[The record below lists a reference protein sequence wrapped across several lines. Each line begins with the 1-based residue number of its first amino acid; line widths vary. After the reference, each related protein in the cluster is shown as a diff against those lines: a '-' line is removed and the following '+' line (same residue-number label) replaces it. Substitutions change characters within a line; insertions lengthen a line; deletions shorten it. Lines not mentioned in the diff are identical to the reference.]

1 MNLFG
6 VLKET
11 VTPAL
16 RLKTALFVSETPEK
30 TQKALEALFPTVTGG
45 LLKRASTEAGLS
57 HVYRTLQKPE
67 FDKNLIETFPQLIE
81 SPDRLSQ
88 LAVYGNSLVSQ
99 LLPDK
104 KSSIANMISSYA
116 KVRNSSATNLLGLAT
131 PLVLSALRRE
141 MTTRNLDVQGL
152 GSLLADHREP
162 WLNSLPEGIHDKLF
176 EVLGI
181 DDWHGMDAALR
192 NSGVAVQRRATAA
205 AAAAVKVPPTKA
217 ATPPPVVIADEE
229 EEETAGVNWGRWLIA
244 LVVLAGL
251 AGGTYWYLNRPE
263 PEVSAETDPL
273 AAAAP
278 AAVTDTLTQTDSSL
292 SRPSAAPTLSDS
304 VKAIPTPST
313 PTGAPEFVAQMDTY
327 LKDTKAASGRTFTLD
342 KITFAAGDFI
352 PTPESLPAIEALGKL
367 LKDYPRLQL
376 KLIGYVAADAV
387 DARKLSNKRANAIK
401 TRLLALGIDNL
412 RLDAS
417 GLGTAA
423 GKTQVD
429 AQVIHR

>member
-1 MNLFG
+1 MTLFG

-30 TQKALEALFPTVTGG
+30 TQKALDALFPTVTGG

-57 HVYRTLQKPE
+57 HLYRTLQKPE

-88 LAVYGNSLVSQ
+88 LSVYGNSLVSQ

-104 KSSIANMISSYA
+104 KSSIANLVSSYA

-141 MTTRNLDVQGL
+141 MTNRNLDVQGL
-152 GSLLADHREP
+152 GSLLADQREP
-162 WLNSLPEGIHDKLF
+162 WLNSLPDGIHDKLF

-192 NSGVAVQRRATAA
+192 NSGAAVQRRATAA

-217 ATPPPVVIADEE
+217 TTPPPPVVADEE
-229 EEETAGVNWGRWLIA
+229 EEETAGVNWGRWLIP
-244 LVVLAGL
+244 LVVLAVL
-251 AGGTYWYLNRPE
+251 GGGAYWYLNRPE
-263 PEVSAETDPL
+263 PEAPESDPL
-273 AAAAP
+273 AATAPPTAADTLARADSSTSIAP
-278 AAVTDTLTQTDSSL
+278 A
-292 SRPSAAPTLSDS
+292 LSDS
-304 VKAIPTPST
+304 VKATPTPLT
-313 PTGAPEFVAQMDTY
+313 TAGAPEFLAQMSAY
-327 LKDTKAASGRTFTLD
+327 LNDAKAASGRTFTLD
-342 KITFAAGDFI
+342 KITFANGNFI
-352 PTPESLPAIEALGKL
+352 PTAESLPAIEALGKL
-367 LKDYPRLQL
+367 LKDHPRLQL
-376 KLIGYVAADAV
+376 KLVGYVAADSV

-417 GLGTAA
+417 GLGTVA

>member
-30 TQKALEALFPTVTGG
+30 TQKALDALFPTVTGG
-45 LLKRASTEAGLS
+45 LLKRASSEAGLS
-57 HVYRTLQKPE
+57 HLYRTLQKPE

-88 LAVYGNSLVSQ
+88 LAVHGNSLVSQ

-152 GSLLADHREP
+152 GSLLADQREP

-192 NSGVAVQRRATAA
+192 NSGAAVQRRATAA

-217 ATPPPVVIADEE
+217 ATPPPVVLADEE
-229 EEETAGVNWGRWLIA
+229 EEEAAGVNWGRWLIA

-251 AGGTYWYLNRPE
+251 AGGAYWYLNRSE
-263 PEVSAETDPL
+263 PETTEVDPL
-273 AAAAP
+273 ASATPP
-278 AAVTDTLTQTDSSL
+278 AAITDTLARADSSVT
-292 SRPSAAPTLSDS
+292 SAPVLSDS
-304 VKAIPTPST
+304 VKAVSTPSAMA
-313 PTGAPEFVAQMDTY
+313 GAPEFVAQMNSY
-327 LKDTKAASGRTFTLD
+327 LNDARAASGRTFTLD
-342 KITFAAGDFI
+342 KISFANGDFI

-367 LKDYPRLQL
+367 LKDHPRLQL
-376 KLIGYVAADAV
+376 KLVGYVAADSV
-387 DARKLSNKRANAIK
+387 DARKLSNKRANAVK

>member
-30 TQKALEALFPTVTGG
+30 TQKALDALFPTVTGG

-88 LAVYGNSLVSQ
+88 LAVYGNGLVSQ

-141 MTTRNLDVQGL
+141 MTNRNLDVQGL

-217 ATPPPVVIADEE
+217 ATPPPVVVDEE
-229 EEETAGVNWGRWLIA
+229 EEETSGVNWGRWLVP
-244 LVVLAGL
+244 LVVVAVI
-251 AGGTYWYLNRPE
+251 GGGAYWYLNRPE
-263 PEVSAETDPL
+263 PETTELDPL
-273 AAAAP
+273 ASATP
-278 AAVTDTLTQTDSSL
+278 PPVTDTLARADTST
-292 SRPSAAPTLSDS
+292 SRPAVAPTLSDS
-304 VKAIPTPST
+304 VKAIPTPLT
-313 PTGAPEFVAQMDTY
+313 PMGAPEFVAQMDSY
-327 LKDTKAASGRTFTLD
+327 LKDAKAVSGRTFTLD
-342 KITFAAGDFI
+342 KITFADGNFI

-367 LKDYPRLQL
+367 LKDHPRLQL
-376 KLIGYVAADAV
+376 KLVGYVAADSV